1 MYQAKKRGWLP
12 WVVGLALLA
21 AVVFLIV
28 QMRDVLSPFVVAAV
42 LAYILNPLV
51 EKLCR
56 HRLRR
61 GAAAML
67 VMVFTLLLLVLLLL
81 IVVPMLVQQFGSLLG
96 KMPELANFV

>member
-51 EKLCR
+51 E
-56 HRLRR
+56 
-61 GAAAML
+61 
-67 VMVFTLLLLVLLLL
+67 
-81 IVVPMLVQQFGSLLG
+81 
-96 KMPELANFV
+96 